1 MFLFLILILVI
12 YYLDQQY
19 GDYWYYLFKR
29 VPTIISILSLLYGVY
44 TNGLKNYKKKEVK
57 RYVSVKNKKTV
68 ASNQKWNCNICKNM
82 LDETYEI
89 DHITPLYKGGTND
102 IINLQAL
109 CPNCHRK
116 ITSKCSIS

>member
-44 TNGLKNYKKKEVK
+44 TNGLKNYKKREVK

-89 DHITPLYKGGTND
+89 DHIRPLYKGGTNN

-109 CPNCHRK
+109 WPNCHRK
-116 ITSKCSIS
+116 KTIMDMI

>member
-44 TNGLKNYKKKEVK
+44 TNGLKNYKKREVK

-68 ASNQKWNCNICKNM
+68 ASNQKWNCNRCKNM

-89 DHITPLYKGGTND
+89 DHINPLYKGGTND

-116 ITSKCSIS
+116 KTIMDMI

>member
-19 GDYWYYLFKR
+19 GDYWFHLFKR

-44 TNGLKNYKKKEVK
+44 TNGLKNYKKREVK

-116 ITSKCSIS
+116 KTIMDMI

>member
-19 GDYWYYLFKR
+19 GDYWFHLFKR

-44 TNGLKNYKKKEVK
+44 TNGLKNYKKREVK

-89 DHITPLYKGGTND
+89 DHIRPLYKGGTNN

-116 ITSKCSIS
+116 KTIMDMI

>member
-89 DHITPLYKGGTND
+89 DHINPLYKGGTND

-116 ITSKCSIS
+116 KTIMDMI

>member
-19 GDYWYYLFKR
+19 GDYWFHLFKR

-44 TNGLKNYKKKEVK
+44 TNGLKNYKKREVK
-57 RYVSVKNKKTV
+57 RYVSVKNKKIV

-89 DHITPLYKGGTND
+89 DHIRPLYKGGTNN

-116 ITSKCSIS
+116 KTIMDMI

>member
-44 TNGLKNYKKKEVK
+44 TNGLKNYKKREVK

-89 DHITPLYKGGTND
+89 DHIRPLYKGGTNN

-116 ITSKCSIS
+116 KTIMDMI

>member
-1 MFLFLILILVI
+1 MFLFLILIFVI

-19 GDYWYYLFKR
+19 GDYWFYLFKR

-44 TNGLKNYKKKEVK
+44 TNGLKNYKKREVK

-89 DHITPLYKGGTND
+89 DHIMPLYKGGTND

-116 ITSKCSIS
+116 KTIMDMI

>member
-44 TNGLKNYKKKEVK
+44 TNGLKNYKKREVK

-89 DHITPLYKGGTND
+89 DHINPLYKGGTND

-116 ITSKCSIS
+116 KTIMDMI

>member
-44 TNGLKNYKKKEVK
+44 TNGLKNYKKREVK
-57 RYVSVKNKKTV
+57 RYVSVKNKKIV

-89 DHITPLYKGGTND
+89 DHITPLYKGGTNN

-116 ITSKCSIS
+116 KTIMDMI

>member
-44 TNGLKNYKKKEVK
+44 TNGLKNYKKREVK

-68 ASNQKWNCNICKNM
+68 ASNQKWNCNRCKNM

-89 DHITPLYKGGTND
+89 DHINPLYKVGTND

-116 ITSKCSIS
+116 KTIMDMI

>member
-19 GDYWYYLFKR
+19 GDYWFYLFKR

-44 TNGLKNYKKKEVK
+44 TNGLKNYKKREVK

-116 ITSKCSIS
+116 KTIMDMI

>member
-19 GDYWYYLFKR
+19 GDYWFHLFKR

-44 TNGLKNYKKKEVK
+44 TNGLKNYKKREVK
-57 RYVSVKNKKTV
+57 RYVSVKNKKIV

-116 ITSKCSIS
+116 KTIMDMI

>member
-19 GDYWYYLFKR
+19 GDYWFHLFKR

-44 TNGLKNYKKKEVK
+44 TNGLKNYKKREVK
-57 RYVSVKNKKTV
+57 RYVSVKNKKIV

-89 DHITPLYKGGTND
+89 DHITPLYKGGTNN

-116 ITSKCSIS
+116 KTIMDMI

>member
-44 TNGLKNYKKKEVK
+44 TNGLKNYKKREVK

-109 CPNCHRK
+109 CPNCHRRK
-116 ITSKCSIS
+116 TLENNM

>member
-1 MFLFLILILVI
+1 
-12 YYLDQQY
+12 
-19 GDYWYYLFKR
+19 
-29 VPTIISILSLLYGVY
+29 
-44 TNGLKNYKKKEVK
+44 
-57 RYVSVKNKKTV
+57 
-68 ASNQKWNCNICKNM
+68 M

-116 ITSKCSIS
+116 KTIMDMI